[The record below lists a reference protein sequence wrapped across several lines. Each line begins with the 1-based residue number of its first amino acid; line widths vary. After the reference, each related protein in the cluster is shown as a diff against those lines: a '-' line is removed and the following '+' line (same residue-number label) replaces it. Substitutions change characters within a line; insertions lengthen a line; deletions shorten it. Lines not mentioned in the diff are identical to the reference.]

1 MGVSS
6 RPGEVEPSLV
16 QVVKQVLHRISRLLV
31 LLSVKDFQELEA
43 LGSKVC
49 EQVGHDGA
57 FDEGGSVH
65 AGILHHPGQV
75 VNRVAAEINLFIPG
89 GFSLDRFWNL

>member
-1 MGVSS
+1 
-6 RPGEVEPSLV
+6 
-16 QVVKQVLHRISRLLV
+16 
-31 LLSVKDFQELEA
+31 
-43 LGSKVC
+43 VC

-75 VNRVAAEINLFIPG
+75 VNRVAAEINFFIPG
-89 GFSLDRFWNL
+89 IFHLTSSGICGILLCLGKLNTINRPEIKNPA